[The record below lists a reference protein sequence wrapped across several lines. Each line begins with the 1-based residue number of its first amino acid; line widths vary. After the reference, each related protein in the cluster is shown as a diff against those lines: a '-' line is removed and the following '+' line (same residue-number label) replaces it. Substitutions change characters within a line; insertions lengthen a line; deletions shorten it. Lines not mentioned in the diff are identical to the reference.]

1 VLSYQPTIPSE
12 GRAGLI
18 APIINPAIR
27 ACGAALRRVVVMD
40 FLIEELAD
48 STPPF
53 VDSRV
58 GAGGTLAQAP
68 LPGRILPAVEA
79 LADRDAPVINPRVGT
94 DGARGVSAAGGQSPE
109 SQEQT

>member
-1 VLSYQPTIPSE
+1 
-12 GRAGLI
+12 
-18 APIINPAIR
+18 
-27 ACGAALRRVVVMD
+27 MD

-48 STPPF
+48 PTSPF
-53 VDSRV
+53 VDPRV
-58 GAGGTLAQAP
+58 GAGWTLAQAP
-68 LPGRILPAVEA
+68 LPGRILPGVEA